1 MSNESN
7 RHVQHD
13 SGVTS
18 DVKAS
23 DFFPPGTG
31 WNRAP
36 ATEKKPVDEQLDARL
51 DRPNP
56 GRQQVSQPLPAAW
69 LPRH

>member
-31 WNRAP
+31 WNQAP
-36 ATEKKPVDEQLDARL
+36 TTEKKQVDEQLDARP
-51 DRPNP
+51 DRPDA
-56 GRQQVSQPLPAAW
+56 GRAGVSQPLPAAW

>member
-7 RHVQHD
+7 RHDQRD
-13 SGVTS
+13 TGIASG
-18 DVKAS
+18 VKAS

-31 WNRAP
+31 WNQAP
-36 ATEKKPVDEQLDARL
+36 ATEKKQADGQLDL
-51 DRPNP
+51 SPDRPGA
-56 GRQQVSQPLPAAW
+56 GRQQVLPPLPAAW